1 MQHQDRADAAE
12 RTNLILAET
21 TGVFTE
27 TAGGVTVAA
36 ALKLAREGRLKPTDE
51 LVLCI
56 TGNGL
61 KTIEAVQPALQL
73 APVIP
78 PKLAAVAALVEA
90 R

>member
-1 MQHQDRADAAE
+1 MRAT
-12 RTNLILAET
+12 RSS
-21 TGVFTE
+21 
-27 TAGGVTVAA
+27 TV
-36 ALKLAREGRLKPTDE
+36 TDE

-61 KTIEAVQPALQL
+61 KTIEAVQPALSL

-78 PKLAAVAALVEA
+78 PKLGAVAALVDA